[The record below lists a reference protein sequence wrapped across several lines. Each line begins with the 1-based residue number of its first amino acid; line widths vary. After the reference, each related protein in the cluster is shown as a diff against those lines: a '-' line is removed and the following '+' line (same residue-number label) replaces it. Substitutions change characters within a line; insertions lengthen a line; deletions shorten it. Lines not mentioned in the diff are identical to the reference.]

1 MNVERVIHSA
11 EFRYLLVILFLSF
24 GISSGVLYA
33 LGIGYFIPQFL
44 ALALSDSINPC
55 TFVVYTL
62 FLVALS
68 VKGLERRKLYLV
80 GAAFITA
87 VYISYYTLG
96 LGLTIIAGRIPVRWA
111 GYFAVL
117 FGLYTAATGLME
129 RSRIGDKRELRRK
142 VFSSETTV
150 AGALLLGF
158 TVSTT
163 LLPCSAGPYIVY
175 STIIS
180 HGSRPMMLLLLAL
193 YNLIFILPLTVIL
206 LAMGGIQESK
216 EFSRAMVRHSTE
228 LSVVAGIL
236 LILIGFWILGILPT

>member
-1 MNVERVIHSA
+1 MDLGRVIHSA
-11 EFRYLLVILFLSF
+11 EFRYLLLILLLSF

-55 TFVVYTL
+55 TFVVYTM

-80 GAAFITA
+80 GVAFITA

-96 LGLTIIAGRIPVRWA
+96 LGLTVIAGRVPVRWA

-117 FGLYTAATGLME
+117 FGLYTIGTGIME
-129 RSRIGDKRELRRK
+129 RSRIGDKKELRRR

-150 AGALLLGF
+150 VGALILGL

-180 HGSRPMMLLLLAL
+180 HGSRLMMFLLLAL
-193 YNLIFILPLTVIL
+193 YNLIFVLPLTVIL

-216 EFSRAMVRHSTE
+216 NFSRAMVRHSTE

-236 LILIGFWILGILPT
+236 LVLIGLWILGLLPL